1 MDRSPLHRSPST
13 MLPAALP
20 RTFFHPWSRLV
31 LTTDVPA
38 TPHTQFT
45 PRWWS
50 NGRTSNTNPTTSEDP
65 RGFGPSPDPRRP
77 SGFLLPQQLKTNNRW
92 WNSDAVRPSKGENNT
107 KKLQGIRTKSE
118 HVHPSVGLARRR
130 SDTTK
135 WMHEKDMTSHF
146 HIEQG
151 M

>member
-13 MLPAALP
+13 MLSAALP

-50 NGRTSNTNPTTSEDP
+50 NGRTSNTNPTTSEDR
-65 RGFGPSPDPRRP
+65 RGFGPSRDPRRP
-77 SGFLLPQQLKTNNRW
+77 SGFLLPHPIKTYNRW
-92 WNSDAVRPSKGENNT
+92 WNSDAIRPSKAENSTT
-107 KKLQGIRTKSE
+107 KKQGIRTRLE
-118 HVHPSVGLARRR
+118 HVHRSNGLARRR
-130 SDTTK
+130 SDATK
-135 WMHEKDMTSHF
+135 WMHVKEMLGHVSTR
-146 HIEQG
+146 
-151 M
+151 